1 MCKIGESKLEKNNES
16 MEFSHIRSG
25 LSGIATD
32 PYLKH
37 RNRKKKQLVTSSAL
51 VALIAGFIVVSPISS
66 APTIQTAWSAQPE
79 AISGVDKQSAE
90 QRCLREIESP
100 GNLTGSTI
108 LDYRSGIGFLRLEVA
123 GEFWNCGFSTS
134 NETVSVTKWIQGIS
148 APGFMIKTNGD
159 IDPYLTL
166 NLSSKSFDTGVQD
179 FPTANFIAGSTPE
192 GVSTITI
199 SVPGLP
205 EGTATISNGV
215 FGIWVPSEGNAELS
229 FIDADGKVIQ
239 TLKTFSNN

>member
-1 MCKIGESKLEKNNES
+1 MEKNNES

-37 RNRKKKQLVTSSAL
+37 RNRKKKQIATSSAL

-79 AISGVDKQSAE
+79 ALNAVDKKSAE
-90 QRCLREIESP
+90 ERCLNEIEP
-100 GNLTGSTI
+100 TGNLIGSTI
-108 LDYRSGIGFLRLEVA
+108 LDYRSGIGFLRLEIV

-134 NETVSVTKWIQGIS
+134 NQTVSVTQWVEGIS
-148 APGFMIKTNGD
+148 SPGNMVKTSGD
-159 IDPYLTL
+159 IDPNFTL
-166 NLSSKSFDTGVQD
+166 NLSSNSFDTGVQD
-179 FPTANFIAGSTPE
+179 FPTANFITGSSPE
-192 GVSTITI
+192 GVSSVTV

-205 EGTATISNGV
+205 EGTASISNGV
-215 FGIWVPSEGNAELS
+215 FGIWIPSEGNVELS
-229 FIDADGKVIQ
+229 FIGADGKVIQ